1 MQDVCEK
8 TEGCQSHNI
17 HRVVAFQP
25 FAPAALFCRVFLTLL
40 MRRDATLEAAAWP
53 SALVLRGLDLA
64 WGATRLITYGVL
76 AWVVLWPLKLRLGYF
91 VKRLAQ
97 AYVRHYERRYG
108 KARPGMPSR
117 RAATTQ

>member
-40 MRRDATLEAAAWP
+40 VRRDTSFEVAWP
-53 SALVLRGLDLA
+53 ALVFSSLDLA
-64 WGATRLITYGVL
+64 WGSTRLLTYGVF

-91 VKRLAQ
+91 VKRLAH
-97 AYVRHYERRYG
+97 AYVRHYDRRHG
-108 KARPGMPSR
+108 KSRQGMPSR